1 METIVVVQFIMGL
14 TKQLSSL
21 TNLESALEGVDDLAV
36 TSLTNWQASKAFA
49 TVTGKKAMCPPKEF
63 LPLVHNAL
71 SLILAGKLT
80 KLVLASMME
89 DVCMITQPSDDVL
102 KSPRSAAHSFVWKE
116 RREATPSIVKRLLEE
131 ALHMTDSA
139 KRTKTM
145 KDFPFYDDIGRT
157 PVYNAPFEHEQ
168 DVEKAR
174 WDTQVL
180 ECLRLLTTLQL
191 ASDDEQR
198 IFLRYPVEMLYHT
211 IA

>member
-1 METIVVVQFIMGL
+1 MPSYGKSVAG
-14 TKQLSSL
+14 QL
-21 TNLESALEGVDDLAV
+21 
-36 TSLTNWQASKAFA
+36 
-49 TVTGKKAMCPPKEF
+49 
-63 LPLVHNAL
+63 
-71 SLILAGKLT
+71 
-80 KLVLASMME
+80 
-89 DVCMITQPSDDVL
+89 
-102 KSPRSAAHSFVWKE
+102 
-116 RREATPSIVKRLLEE
+116 PSIVKRLLEE
-131 ALHMTDSA
+131 ALQMTDSA
-139 KRTKTM
+139 KRRKTM

-198 IFLRYPVEMLYHT
+198 TFLRYPVEMLYHT